1 MTRQIMTANPPHWL
15 EGLPPEEVEATL
27 LSGRM
32 ADFLMHLDGI
42 AKRRGLLTTVAEGNG
57 QVFDELP
64 DLVLKTTPDRV
75 ISLARDMAQYL
86 VARRG
91 RVALLDLNDTQLA
104 NAKNELGERTLIAR
118 VDVTDQEAVRAAIAP
133 AVIFT
138 EMVAKMTEQQVK
150 YMTVKIPMARCGT
163 KEEVADLCGFILS
176 PGASFTTGFTYDLSG
191 GRATY

>member
-1 MTRQIMTANPPHWL
+1 
-15 EGLPPEEVEATL
+15 
-27 LSGRM
+27 
-32 ADFLMHLDGI
+32 MHLDGI